1 MKKKKLSK
9 NGTFSMVFKKPTKTK
24 VLKDKYHKQNG

>member
-1 MKKKKLSK
+1 VKKKRIIKK
-9 NGTFSMVFKKPTKTK
+9 WHFQHGFKKPTKTK